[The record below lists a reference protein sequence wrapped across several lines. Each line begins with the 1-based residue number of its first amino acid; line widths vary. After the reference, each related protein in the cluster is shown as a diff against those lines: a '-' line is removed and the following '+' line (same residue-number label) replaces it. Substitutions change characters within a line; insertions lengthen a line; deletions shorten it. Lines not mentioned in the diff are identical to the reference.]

1 MPLAVRNGMFA
12 CVGRPSK
19 AEHSRSDP
27 VMLAQTVAVDT
38 MCPDPSTPG
47 EGPET
52 SGLAATSESQ
62 RVRKEQLS
70 QLLMH
75 AHAVGNLL
83 T

>member
-1 MPLAVRNGMFA
+1 MPLAARNGMFA

-27 VMLAQTVAVDT
+27 AMLAQTVAVDT
-38 MCPDPSTPG
+38 MCPDPSSPG

-52 SGLAATSESQ
+52 SGLAATS
-62 RVRKEQLS
+62 KQLS

-75 AHAVGNLL
+75 AHAFGLL
-83 T
+83 LN